1 MSDFNHKGHISPKEA
16 LLALRERAERWRNLI
31 TRAVDD
37 GTPDD
42 AVQRLVQELQT
53 HQIEL
58 EMQYEEL
65 LIAQSEAETARAE
78 YVDLYDFAPIG
89 YLTLDARG
97 TIQQLNLSAAQ
108 LLGDVRQ
115 KLIRRRLALFIPEQE
130 RAVFYTFLDAM
141 LASED
146 RQTCEL
152 RFIRDNGQ
160 ELYVQLEGNR
170 VTAAEN
176 AVQFR
181 LALLDVSARRAATE
195 ALAMSEARFR
205 QLFEQSADAVVLI
218 RNLRI
223 VDCNAAALRLIG
235 ATEKSE
241 LVNKPLN
248 FLVPEF
254 QPGGGRSDDLI
265 QQHYNQLLRGGA
277 HRFEWY
283 RSTMRGEYKWL
294 EVVATYINV
303 NGEQLVHAV
312 WRDITQQ
319 RAAQEQLRAEKEFSE
334 NLLDNSVDGIIA
346 LDRWGRVTAWNR
358 EAEKYSGLLEAEVV
372 GQEIFALFP
381 SLDTPEWQQRFGQ
394 VLHSG
399 EQTVLNGLPFIVR
412 PGHYDAY
419 LVPLRG
425 EQQDDISGV
434 LVVVRDMTERNRLIE
449 ETTQLKLS
457 QQQEVLSAILTTEEA
472 ERKRIAE
479 ALHNG
484 VGQLLYAAKLH
495 LETHAGPGRP
505 RRDEAHV
512 LLNEAIRMTRT
523 ISFELTPGILEDFGL
538 KFALEELARRIPRGS
553 LSVHLHLSG
562 LEQPLPRLMEVAVYR
577 IVQELFNN
585 IIKHARAQEAF
596 IHVVREN
603 DKLAISVEDN
613 GQGFEPTPNFVPRH
627 GIGLPGLQN
636 RVGLLGGSFTINS
649 RPGQGTIVSIE
660 LPVK

>member
-1 MSDFNHKGHISPKEA
+1 MSDFDHKDPLSFQEA
-16 LLALRERAERWRNLI
+16 LLALRKRADQRRHLI
-31 TRAVDD
+31 TRAVDVN
-37 GTPDD
+37 TPD
-42 AVQRLVQELQT
+42 AMQRLVQELQT

-65 LIAQSEAETARAE
+65 LLAQTEAETARAE

-115 KLIRRRLALFIPEQE
+115 RLMRRRLALFVAEQD
-130 RAVFYTFLDAM
+130 RPGFYSFLNT
-141 LASED
+141 LLTSED

-152 RFIRDNGQ
+152 RFMPDNGQ
-160 ELYVQLEGNR
+160 ALYIQLEGTR
-170 VTAAEN
+170 VQAADNE
-176 AVQFR
+176 VQLR

-195 ALAMSEARFR
+195 ALALSEARFR
-205 QLFEQSADAVVLI
+205 LLFEKSTDAVVLI
-218 RNLRI
+218 HNMCI
-223 VDCNAAALRLIG
+223 MDCNAAALQLIG
-235 ATEKSE
+235 ATDKSE
-241 LVNKPLN
+241 LVGKPLD

-254 QPGGGRSDDLI
+254 QPDGGRSEDLI
-265 QQHYNQLLRGGA
+265 RHHYNLLRRRGA

-283 RSTMRGEYKWL
+283 RSTLQGEYKWL
-294 EVVATYINV
+294 EVVATYINI

-312 WRDITQQ
+312 WRDITKQ

-334 NLLDNSVDGIIA
+334 SLLDNSVDGIVA
-346 LDRWGRVTAWNR
+346 LDRWGRITAWNR
-358 EAEKYSGLLEAEVV
+358 EAEKYSGLTEAAVV
-372 GQEIFALFP
+372 GREIFLVFP
-381 SLDTPEWQQRFGQ
+381 GLDTPEWQQRFEQ
-394 VLHSG
+394 VLRSG
-399 EQTVLNGLPFIVR
+399 EQIVLNGIPFIGR

-419 LVPLRG
+419 IVPLRG
-425 EQQDDISGV
+425 EQQDVISGV
-434 LVVVRDMTERNRLIE
+434 LIVVRDMTERNRLIE

-495 LETHAGPGRP
+495 LETHASPGRP
-505 RRDEAHV
+505 PRDEAQV

-553 LSVHLHLSG
+553 LSVHLLLSG
-562 LEQPLPRLMEVAVYR
+562 LDKPLPRLMEIAVYR

-603 DKLAISVEDN
+603 EKLAISVEDN
-613 GQGFEPTPNFVPRH
+613 GQGFEPAPNLVPRR

-636 RVGLLGGSFTINS
+636 RVGLLGGIFTITS

>member
-1 MSDFNHKGHISPKEA
+1 MSDFDYKDQHSPKEA
-16 LLALRERAERWRNLI
+16 LLALRERAERRRHLI

-37 GTPDD
+37 STPD
-42 AVQRLVQELQT
+42 AMQRLVQELQT

-65 LIAQSEAETARAE
+65 LIAQAEAEIARTE
-78 YVDLYDFAPIG
+78 YVNLYDFSPVG
-89 YLTLDARG
+89 YLTLDVRG

-108 LLGDVRQ
+108 LLGDVRL
-115 KLIRRRLALFIPEQE
+115 KLMRRRLALFIAEQD
-130 RAVFYTFLDAM
+130 RAQFSNFLDA
-141 LASED
+141 LSASED

-152 RFIRDNGQ
+152 LFIRDDGQ
-160 ELYVQLEGNR
+160 KLYIQLEGTH
-170 VTAAEN
+170 VTSPEN
-176 AVQFR
+176 GGQFH
-181 LALLDVSARRAATE
+181 LVLLDVSARHAATE

-218 RNLRI
+218 RNLHI
-223 VDCNAAALRLIG
+223 ADCNVAALHLIG
-235 ATEKSE
+235 AAEKSE
-241 LVNKPLN
+241 LVGKPLS

-254 QPGGGRSDDLI
+254 QPGGGRSEDLI
-265 QQHYNQLLRGGA
+265 LHHHALLRRKGA

-294 EVVATYINV
+294 EVVATYINI

-312 WRDITQQ
+312 WRDITAQ

-334 NLLDNSVDGIIA
+334 SLLDNSVDGIIA
-346 LDRWGRVTAWNR
+346 LDREGRVTAWNR
-358 EAEKYSGLLEAEVV
+358 EAEKYSGLPESKVV
-372 GQEIFALFP
+372 GKAIFEVFP
-381 SLDTPEWQQRFGQ
+381 NLDTPEWQQHFGQ
-394 VLHSG
+394 VLRSG
-399 EQTVLNGLPFIVR
+399 EQVVLNGIPFIIR

-419 LVPLRG
+419 IVPLRG
-425 EQQDDISGV
+425 ERQDDISGV
-434 LVVVRDMTERNRLIE
+434 LIVVRDMTERNRLIE
-449 ETTQLKLS
+449 ETTRLKLS

-484 VGQLLYAAKLH
+484 LGQLLYAAKLH
-495 LETHAGPGRP
+495 LETRSNPSRP
-505 RRDEAHV
+505 PRDEAYA

-553 LSVHLHLSG
+553 LPVHLHLSG
-562 LEQPLPRLMEVAVYR
+562 LDHPLPRLMEVAVYR

-585 IIKHARAQEAF
+585 ILKHAQAQEAF

-603 DKLAISVEDN
+603 DKLSISVEDN
-613 GQGFEPTPNFVPRH
+613 GQGFEPPLNFTPHN

-636 RVGLLGGSFTINS
+636 RVGLLGGTLTINS